1 MASLNWAILDSSNR
15 PVPLPQEKSLL
26 HLSSVSLSL
35 FPSHPGQ
42 STNSKPLPTDTHYTA
57 EKGHVY
63 LSNQRVVYVAP
74 SNSTSGEPRSSS
86 LETLSV
92 PYTHFRDGHLHQPWL
107 GANYYQAICIPAREG
122 GLSCP
127 HVIRLT
133 FKEGGGFDFY
143 STVLEMRERLGN
155 RATQTGEDLPL
166 YTPPNPSSSNSNST
180 STPPAPS
187 RTQSSS
193 SQPSP
198 RPPPA
203 QARTMPSQS
212 DLNAANV
219 AREAELEEET
229 QRQALVT
236 GLASQGRGGGERS
249 APPPIGDD
257 LPPGYTA

>member
-74 SNSTSGEPRSSS
+74 SNSTSGEQSSS
-86 LETLSV
+86 FETLSV

-122 GLSCP
+122 GLSVRFP
-127 HVIRLT
+127 FFPLFFHLELT
-133 FKEGGGFDFY
+133 PECKLI
-143 STVLEMRERLGN
+143 V
-155 RATQTGEDLPL
+155 
-166 YTPPNPSSSNSNST
+166 PSC
-180 STPPAPS
+180 
-187 RTQSSS
+187 
-193 SQPSP
+193 
-198 RPPPA
+198 
-203 QARTMPSQS
+203 
-212 DLNAANV
+212 DKV
-219 AREAELEEET
+219 DV
-229 QRQALVT
+229 QRRWRV
-236 GLASQGRGGGERS
+236 
-249 APPPIGDD
+249 
-257 LPPGYTA
+257 